1 MNGGGNVEKKGTRY
15 SDIIELPHH
24 QSEYRPHMPRSSRAA
39 QFAPFAALAGYEDK
53 VQFTAEAHSF
63 QGRKMLD
70 ENEKELLDRKLGYI
84 REHLADHVEIEITY
98 FDATANRSGGE
109 YVSCVGIVKKIDEC
123 PFVVILRDGKKIK
136 GTDIINING
145 IKTI

>member
-1 MNGGGNVEKKGTRY
+1 MKKNESRY

-39 QFAPFAALAGYEDK
+39 QFAAFNALAGYEDK
-53 VQFTAEAHSF
+53 VQLTAEAQDF
-63 QGRKMLD
+63 QGRKMID

-98 FDATANRSGGE
+98 FDATANRIVGE
-109 YVSCVGIVKKIDEC
+109 YVSCVGIVKRIEEC
-123 PFVVILRDGKKIK
+123 PFTVILQDGRKIM
-136 GTDIINING
+136 GEDIINIILN
-145 IKTI
+145 